1 MYYSDIY
8 LSKNK
13 IFILLKIIYDHKHM
27 DFENKF
33 VVIIY
38 YLKKMCF
45 VLQYKNKLFNET
57 LLFSN
62 IN

>member
-8 LSKNK
+8 FSKNK

-45 VLQYKNKLFNET
+45 VLQ
-57 LLFSN
+57 
-62 IN
+62 